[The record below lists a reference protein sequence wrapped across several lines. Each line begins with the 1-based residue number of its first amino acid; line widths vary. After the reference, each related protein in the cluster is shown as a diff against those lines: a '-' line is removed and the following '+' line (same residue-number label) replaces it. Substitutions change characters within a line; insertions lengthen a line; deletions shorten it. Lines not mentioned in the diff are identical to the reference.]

1 MLHFGSGL
9 LLAMW
14 EIRGFH
20 MSEIVRVN
28 CIKHQ
33 YPDSTQV
40 QICGLSMSIHAGERI
55 AILGANGSGKTT
67 LLLHIVGILRP
78 TEGEVSVF
86 GESPSKTSLHGKVAM
101 VFQNVDE
108 QIIGPTVWDDI
119 AFSPIN
125 YGHSTEEVKTMVNNI
140 IEEMGLQHLANK
152 VPHYLSGGEK
162 KKVAIAGA
170 VITHPKLLILD
181 EALTGLDPKAKIK
194 TITFLNKLSKE
205 RDMALAITT
214 HEVDILPLIADTV
227 YVISEKAIIYR
238 GKPLDLFKHP
248 EIFEKA
254 NLHPPP
260 IISLLNKLKHEG
272 IPVEITKTLKE
283 AEDELLKLLSEKQK
297 NKQPAII

>member
-1 MLHFGSGL
+1 
-9 LLAMW
+9 
-14 EIRGFH
+14 

-33 YPDSTQV
+33 YPDATEV
-40 QICGLSMSIHAGERI
+40 QICGLSMTIHKGERV
-55 AILGANGSGKTT
+55 AVLGPNGSGKTT

-78 TEGEVSVF
+78 TEGEVLVF
-86 GESPSKTSLHGKVAM
+86 GEPPSKTSLHGKVAM
-101 VFQNVDE
+101 VFQDVDE

-125 YGHSTEEVKTMVNNI
+125 YGHPPEEVKKMVNDI
-140 IEEMGLQHLANK
+140 IEEMNLQHLANK

-170 VITHPKLLILD
+170 VVTHPKLLILD
-181 EALTGLDPKAKIK
+181 EALTGLDPKAKIE
-194 TITFLNKLSKE
+194 TIVFLNKLNKE
-205 RDMALAITT
+205 KGMALVITT

-227 YVISEKAIIYR
+227 YVISERAIIFK
-238 GKPLDLFKHP
+238 GTPSDLFKHP

-260 IISLLNKLKHEG
+260 VISLLNTLKREG
-272 IPVEITKTLKE
+272 VPIEITKTIEE
-283 AEDELLKLLSEKQK
+283 AEDELLKLLLTKK
-297 NKQPAII
+297 AKTTT